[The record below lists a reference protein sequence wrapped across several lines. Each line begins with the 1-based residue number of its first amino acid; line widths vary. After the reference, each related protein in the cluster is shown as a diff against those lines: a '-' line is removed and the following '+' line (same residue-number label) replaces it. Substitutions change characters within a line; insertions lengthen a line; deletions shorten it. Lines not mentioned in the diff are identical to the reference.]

1 MLDLPI
7 AIMACASCNIT
18 YRVCHN
24 RVLESITPLP
34 NTGASASCDSML
46 GFCTPERQGSSSDS
60 QAHSANTPAVH
71 QSVSPTRS
79 GLRLVTF
86 LLRPLPALHGAGQMV
101 SQYHTDTKIRSTNSP
116 VWQLGSF
123 RPTTEEYL
131 PQSSLYHHNFIDC
144 FLARDESPFRKGSI
158 KHSLYRSGDSY
169 LQ

>member
-1 MLDLPI
+1 MLLVILPTV
-7 AIMACASCNIT
+7 CATTVSS
-18 YRVCHN
+18 N
-24 RVLESITPLP
+24 RSRLYQTRGPRPLA
-34 NTGASASCDSML
+34 TRCWDFVRLRG
-46 GFCTPERQGSSSDS
+46 QGSSSDS